1 MAPSLGSVCDAHANR
16 GPESFLAGAL
26 YLARDA
32 AYRSRDRLAKSQCI
46 LSCRHRPHDR
56 LSVDPRAA
64 WAIRSGDAEEGAFHP
79 AFGDMHLG
87 PENALKALALLGGGV
102 FLPVHWGTFSL
113 AMHAGDQ
120 PAEALLRLSERADA

>member
-1 MAPSLGSVCDAHANR
+1 MRPIDLVIGSPNRSVFFRADTGLTTDYQLIREQLGPFDLVML
-16 GPESFLAGAL
+16 E
-26 YLARDA
+26 
-32 AYRSRDRLAKSQCI
+32 
-46 LSCRHRPHDR
+46 
-56 LSVDPRAA
+56 V
-64 WAIRSGDAEEGAFHP
+64 GAFHP